1 MSYMNT
7 NKNPKSNK
15 TVCPTCGTHLSENAS
30 ICPVCST
37 EIQRTG
43 KAKKPEYVQASHIP
57 EVTISLPVA
66 IGMLALF
73 LVVGAVLVYM
83 VISMTGGTTTAKA
96 TETPEVTVTVTETP
110 TELMTFT
117 PQPTSTTQP
126 PFDYTIAAND
136 TCTSIAVA
144 FNVSVQ
150 SIIILNNLP
159 AQCNTLS
166 VGQIIKVPYPT
177 PTPMPEATNT
187 LEPAQ
192 ATLAACEKVVYT
204 VQANDTLASIAANY
218 AVPAEAIKNYNG
230 LPTDTVYLGMP
241 ITIPLCEREA
251 TPGPTPTP
259 TNPPP
264 YPAANLLLPA
274 DGASFTLASDSITLQ
289 WASIGTL
296 RENERYM
303 VVVEDVT
310 DGTGRRLVDYVS
322 DTKYII
328 PPTFRPKDAAPHIF
342 RWYVVSARQTG
353 SDDSGEPIWSDAG
366 EQSLQRVFSWQ
377 GVAPAATP
385 AQ

>member
-1 MSYMNT
+1 MNT
-7 NKNPKSNK
+7 NKTTKTNK

-30 ICPVCST
+30 ICPVCGT

-43 KAKKPEYVQASHIP
+43 RAKKPEIVQASRIP

-66 IGMLALF
+66 IGLLALF
-73 LVVGAVLVYM
+73 LIVGAVLVYL
-83 VISMTGGTTTAKA
+83 VLGMTGGGGSSSNATATPVLTA
-96 TETPEVTVTVTETP
+96 TITETP
-110 TELMTFT
+110 TEASTST
-117 PQPTSTTQP
+117 PEPTSTTQP
-126 PFDYTIAAND
+126 PFDYTIASSD

-166 VGQIIKVPYPT
+166 IGQIIKIPYPT
-177 PTPMPEATNT
+177 PTPLPAATNT
-187 LEPAQ
+187 LEPAK
-192 ATLAACEKVVYT
+192 ATQAACEKVVYT

-218 AVPAEAIKNYNG
+218 AVPAEAIKNFNG

-296 RENERYM
+296 RDNERYM

-310 DGTGRRLVDYVS
+310 EGTGRRLVDYVS

-328 PPTFRPKDAAPHIF
+328 PPSFRPKDAAPHIF
-342 RWYVVSARQTG
+342 RWHIVSVRQTS
-353 SDDSGEPIWSDAG
+353 SDDAGDPIWSEAG
-366 EQSLQRVFSWQ
+366 ELSLQRVFSWQ